1 MNKKFL
7 YLTKVSLRKKFKTK
21 WFVITNIILAVAILL
36 LLNINSI
43 VSFFGGDFDSKT
55 NIIVVDNNTNSYSV
69 KVTVKKSNKNANE
82 LKDNL
87 KDDEIL
93 VELNSDNKEYLKAKV
108 TSNEKI
114 DTITYQVISQSLNST
129 KTTIGMAIN
138 NIDATTLNNISSPVT
153 IDRVVLN
160 EDNSVDENMGLI
172 MSSVFPTIILPFF
185 MLTMILIQMVGGE
198 ICEEKTTR
206 SMEIIIS
213 NVSPKQH
220 LMSKILASNIFVIVQ
235 GLLLVVYAVIGL
247 LISTNML
254 SSGMSLPSEVTS
266 IFDSLV
272 ASGFIEKLIYVIPL
286 TLILI
291 VLSFLA
297 YSIVAGILASMTVNM
312 EDFSQLQTPLV
323 FLSLGGYYL
332 ALMAGMFNGSLLI
345 RILSY
350 VPFLSSFVS
359 PSLYMM
365 GEIGLVDIVI
375 SIVVLI
381 LFIYLILHFGMK
393 VYKGKNS
400 FWLIVIFVIYDICP
414 IFIYLCDASIVS
426 HIWWILLWVAYYS
439 MNLVWIPVM
448 VRNYIELYDDY
459 FVFYYGFSKE
469 RFEIKDILK
478 LEKSKNPM
486 ASSANSLDR
495 IHMTT
500 KDKDFYISLKD
511 NDDFI
516 KNILLKKNVYQ

>member
-1 MNKKFL
+1 MNRKFL

-21 WFVITNIILAVAILL
+21 WFVITNIILAVAIIL

-43 VSFFGGDFDSKT
+43 VSFFGGDFDNKT
-55 NIIVVDNNTNSYSV
+55 SIIVVDNDTDSYTLFEKNIESYASSLNDEDM
-69 KVTVKKSNKNANE
+69 KITVKKTDKTSKE
-82 LKDNL
+82 LKEDL

-93 VELNSDNKEYLKAKV
+93 VELNSDNTEYLKAKV

-114 DTITYQVISQSLNST
+114 DTLTYQVISQSLNST

-138 NIDATTLNNISSPVT
+138 NIDANTLNNISSPVT

-160 EDNSVDENMGLI
+160 EDNNVDENMGLI

-220 LMSKILASNIFVIVQ
+220 LMSKILASNIFVIDQ
-235 GLLLVVYAVIGL
+235 GLLLVVYSIIGL

-272 ASGFIEKLIYVIPL
+272 SSGFIEKLIYVIPL

-323 FLSLGGYYL
+323 FISLGGYYL
-332 ALMAGMFNGSLLI
+332 AMMAGMFNGSLLI

-365 GEIGLVDIVI
+365 GEIGLIDIVI
-375 SIVVLI
+375 SIIVLVI
-381 LFIYLILHFGMK
+381 FIYLILHFGIK
-393 VYKGKNS
+393 VYKVG
-400 FWLIVIFVIYDICP
+400 
-414 IFIYLCDASIVS
+414 
-426 HIWWILLWVAYYS
+426 ILNYS
-439 MNLVWIPVM
+439 NEKVW
-448 VRNYIELYDDY
+448 
-459 FVFYYGFSKE
+459 SK
-469 RFEIKDILK
+469 FFKAF
-478 LEKSKNPM
+478 KSK
-486 ASSANSLDR
+486 D
-495 IHMTT
+495 
-500 KDKDFYISLKD
+500 
-511 NDDFI
+511 
-516 KNILLKKNVYQ
+516 V

>member
-1 MNKKFL
+1 M
-7 YLTKVSLRKKFKTK
+7 
-21 WFVITNIILAVAILL
+21 
-36 LLNINSI
+36 
-43 VSFFGGDFDSKT
+43 
-55 NIIVVDNNTNSYSV
+55 
-69 KVTVKKSNKNANE
+69 
-82 LKDNL
+82 KDDL

-93 VELNSDNKEYLKAKV
+93 VELNSDSIEYLKAKV

-114 DTITYQVISQSLNST
+114 DTLTYQVISQSLNST

-138 NIDATTLNNISSPVT
+138 NIDAATLNNISSPVT

-160 EDNSVDENMGLI
+160 ESNNVDENMGLI

-254 SSGMSLPSEVTS
+254 STGMSLPSEVTS

-332 ALMAGMFNGSLLI
+332 AMMAGMFNGSLLI

-365 GEIGLVDIVI
+365 GEIGLIDIVI
-375 SIVVLI
+375 SIIVLVI
-381 LFIYLILHFGMK
+381 FIYLILHFGIK
-393 VYKGKNS
+393 VYKVG
-400 FWLIVIFVIYDICP
+400 
-414 IFIYLCDASIVS
+414 
-426 HIWWILLWVAYYS
+426 ILNYS
-439 MNLVWIPVM
+439 NEKVW
-448 VRNYIELYDDY
+448 
-459 FVFYYGFSKE
+459 SKL
-469 RFEIKDILK
+469 FKAF
-478 LEKSKNPM
+478 KSK
-486 ASSANSLDR
+486 D
-495 IHMTT
+495 
-500 KDKDFYISLKD
+500 
-511 NDDFI
+511 
-516 KNILLKKNVYQ
+516 V

>member
-21 WFVITNIILAVAILL
+21 WFVITNIILAVAIIL

-55 NIIVVDNNTNSYSV
+55 NIIVIDNNTNSYHLFKQNIESYSNSLNSDEDEV
-69 KVTVKKSNKNANE
+69 KVTVKKSNKTFKE

-87 KDDEIL
+87 KDEEIL
-93 VELNSDNKEYLKAKV
+93 VELNNDNNEYLKAKV
-108 TSNEKI
+108 TSLEKI
-114 DTITYQVISQSLNST
+114 DSLTYQVLQNSLNST

-138 NIDATTLNNISSPVT
+138 NIDAITLNNISSPIT

-160 EDNSVDENMGLI
+160 EKNSVDENLDLI

-220 LMSKILASNIFVIVQ
+220 LMSKILASNIFVILQ
-235 GLLLVVYAVIGL
+235 GLLLVIYAIIGF

-254 SSGMSLPSEVTS
+254 SSKMALPVEVTS
-266 IFDSLV
+266 IFDSLIS
-272 ASGFIEKLIYVIPL
+272 SGFLEKLVYVIPL

-312 EDFSQLQTPLV
+312 EDFSQLQTPLL

-332 ALMAGMFNGSLLI
+332 AMMAGMFNGSILI

-365 GEIGLVDIVI
+365 GEIGLIDIVI
-375 SIVVLI
+375 SIIVLI
-381 LFIYLILHFGMK
+381 IFIYLILHFGLR
-393 VYKGKNS
+393 VYKVG
-400 FWLIVIFVIYDICP
+400 
-414 IFIYLCDASIVS
+414 
-426 HIWWILLWVAYYS
+426 ILNYS
-439 MNLVWIPVM
+439 NEKVW
-448 VRNYIELYDDY
+448 
-459 FVFYYGFSKE
+459 SK
-469 RFEIKDILK
+469 FFKAF
-478 LEKSKNPM
+478 KSK
-486 ASSANSLDR
+486 D
-495 IHMTT
+495 
-500 KDKDFYISLKD
+500 
-511 NDDFI
+511 
-516 KNILLKKNVYQ
+516 V

>member
-1 MNKKFL
+1 MNRKFL

-21 WFVITNIILAVAILL
+21 WFVITNIILAVAIIL

-43 VSFFGGDFDSKT
+43 VSFFGGDFDNKT
-55 NIIVVDNNTNSYSV
+55 SIIVVDNDTDSYTLFEKNIESYASSLNDEDM
-69 KVTVKKSNKNANE
+69 KITVKKTDKTSKE
-82 LKDNL
+82 LKDDL

-93 VELNSDNKEYLKAKV
+93 VELNSDNTEYLKAKV

-114 DTITYQVISQSLNST
+114 DTLTYQVISQSLNST

-160 EDNSVDENMGLI
+160 EDNNVDENMGLI

-235 GLLLVVYAVIGL
+235 GLLLVVYTVIGL

-272 ASGFIEKLIYVIPL
+272 SSGFIEKLIYVIPL

-323 FLSLGGYYL
+323 FISLGGYYL
-332 ALMAGMFNGSLLI
+332 AMMAGMFNGSLLI

-365 GEIGLVDIVI
+365 GEIGLIDIVI
-375 SIVVLI
+375 SIVILV
-381 LFIYLILHFGMK
+381 LFIYLILHFGIK
-393 VYKGKNS
+393 VYKVG
-400 FWLIVIFVIYDICP
+400 
-414 IFIYLCDASIVS
+414 
-426 HIWWILLWVAYYS
+426 ILNYS
-439 MNLVWIPVM
+439 NEKVW
-448 VRNYIELYDDY
+448 
-459 FVFYYGFSKE
+459 SK
-469 RFEIKDILK
+469 FFKAF
-478 LEKSKNPM
+478 KSK
-486 ASSANSLDR
+486 D
-495 IHMTT
+495 
-500 KDKDFYISLKD
+500 
-511 NDDFI
+511 
-516 KNILLKKNVYQ
+516 V

>member
-1 MNKKFL
+1 MNRKFL

-21 WFVITNIILAVAILL
+21 WFVITNIILAVAIIL

-43 VSFFGGDFDSKT
+43 VSFFGGDFDNKT
-55 NIIVVDNNTNSYSV
+55 SIIVVDNDTDSYTLFEKNIESYASSLNDEDM
-69 KVTVKKSNKNANE
+69 KITVKKTDKTSKE
-82 LKDNL
+82 LKDDL

-93 VELNSDNKEYLKAKV
+93 VELNSDNTEYLKAKV

-114 DTITYQVISQSLNST
+114 DTLTYQVISQSLNST

-138 NIDATTLNNISSPVT
+138 NIDANTLSNISSPVT

-160 EDNSVDENMGLI
+160 EDNNVDENMGLI

-235 GLLLVVYAVIGL
+235 GLLLVVYTVIGL

-272 ASGFIEKLIYVIPL
+272 SSGFIEKLIYVIPL

-323 FLSLGGYYL
+323 FISLGGYYL
-332 ALMAGMFNGSLLI
+332 AMMAGMFNGSILI

-365 GEIGLVDIVI
+365 GEIGLIDIVI
-375 SIVVLI
+375 SIVILV
-381 LFIYLILHFGMK
+381 LFIYLILHFGIK
-393 VYKGKNS
+393 VYKVG
-400 FWLIVIFVIYDICP
+400 
-414 IFIYLCDASIVS
+414 
-426 HIWWILLWVAYYS
+426 ILNYS
-439 MNLVWIPVM
+439 NEKVW
-448 VRNYIELYDDY
+448 
-459 FVFYYGFSKE
+459 SK
-469 RFEIKDILK
+469 FFKAF
-478 LEKSKNPM
+478 KSK
-486 ASSANSLDR
+486 D
-495 IHMTT
+495 
-500 KDKDFYISLKD
+500 
-511 NDDFI
+511 
-516 KNILLKKNVYQ
+516 V

>member
-1 MNKKFL
+1 MNRKFL
-7 YLTKVSLRKKFKTK
+7 YLTKVSLRKKLKTK
-21 WFVITNIILAVAILL
+21 WFVITNIILAVAIIL

-55 NIIVVDNNTNSYSV
+55 NIIVIDNNTNSYHLFKQNIESYSNSLNSDEDEV
-69 KVTVKKSNKNANE
+69 KVTVKKSNKTFKE

-87 KDDEIL
+87 KDEEIL
-93 VELNSDNKEYLKAKV
+93 VELNNDNNEYLKAKV
-108 TSNEKI
+108 TSLEKI
-114 DTITYQVISQSLNST
+114 DSLTYQVLQNSLNST

-138 NIDATTLNNISSPVT
+138 NIDATILNNISSPII

-160 EDNSVDENMGLI
+160 EKNSVDENLDLI

-185 MLTMILIQMVGGE
+185 MLTMVLIQMVGGE

-220 LMSKILASNIFVIVQ
+220 LMSKILASNIFVILQ
-235 GLLLVVYAVIGL
+235 GLLLVVYAVIGF

-254 SSGMSLPSEVTS
+254 SSKMALPVEVTS
-266 IFDSLV
+266 IFDSLIS
-272 ASGFIEKLIYVIPL
+272 SGFLEKLVYVIPL
-286 TLILI
+286 TLVLI

-312 EDFSQLQTPLV
+312 EDFSQLQTPLL

-332 ALMAGMFNGSLLI
+332 AMMAGMFNGSILI

-365 GEIGLVDIVI
+365 GEIGLIDIVI
-375 SIVVLI
+375 SIIVLI
-381 LFIYLILHFGMK
+381 IFIYLILHFGLR
-393 VYKGKNS
+393 VYKVG
-400 FWLIVIFVIYDICP
+400 
-414 IFIYLCDASIVS
+414 
-426 HIWWILLWVAYYS
+426 ILNYS
-439 MNLVWIPVM
+439 NEKVW
-448 VRNYIELYDDY
+448 
-459 FVFYYGFSKE
+459 SK
-469 RFEIKDILK
+469 FFKAF
-478 LEKSKNPM
+478 KSK
-486 ASSANSLDR
+486 D
-495 IHMTT
+495 
-500 KDKDFYISLKD
+500 
-511 NDDFI
+511 
-516 KNILLKKNVYQ
+516 V

>member
-1 MNKKFL
+1 MSRKFL

-21 WFVITNIILAVAILL
+21 WFVITNIILAVVLIL

-55 NIIVVDNNTNSYSV
+55 NIIVIDNADSYDLFEKNIESYASSLNEDDL
-69 KVTVKKSNKNANE
+69 KLTIEKSNKSIEE
-82 LKDNL
+82 LEEAL
-87 KDDEIL
+87 EDDEIL
-93 VELNSDNKEYLKAKV
+93 IELNSDNMEYLTAKI

-114 DTITYQVISQSLNST
+114 DTLTYQVISQSLNST

-160 EDNSVDENMGLI
+160 EDNNVDENMGLI
-172 MSSVFPTIILPFF
+172 MSSVFPTVILPFF

-266 IFDSLV
+266 IFDNLI
-272 ASGFIEKLIYVIPL
+272 ASGFMAKLIYIIPL

-332 ALMAGMFNGSLLI
+332 AMMAGMFNGSILI

-365 GEIGLVDIVI
+365 GEIGLIDIVI
-375 SIVVLI
+375 SIIVLI
-381 LFIYLILHFGMK
+381 AFIYLILHFGIR
-393 VYKGKNS
+393 VYKVG
-400 FWLIVIFVIYDICP
+400 
-414 IFIYLCDASIVS
+414 
-426 HIWWILLWVAYYS
+426 ILNYS
-439 MNLVWIPVM
+439 NEKVW
-448 VRNYIELYDDY
+448 
-459 FVFYYGFSKE
+459 SK
-469 RFEIKDILK
+469 FFKAF
-478 LEKSKNPM
+478 KSK
-486 ASSANSLDR
+486 D
-495 IHMTT
+495 
-500 KDKDFYISLKD
+500 
-511 NDDFI
+511 
-516 KNILLKKNVYQ
+516 V

>member
-1 MNKKFL
+1 MNRKFL

-21 WFVITNIILAVAILL
+21 WFVITNIILAVAIIL

-43 VSFFGGDFDSKT
+43 VSFFGGDFDNKT
-55 NIIVVDNNTNSYSV
+55 SIIVVDNDTDSYTLFEKNIESYASSLNDEDM
-69 KVTVKKSNKNANE
+69 KITVKKTDKTSKE
-82 LKDNL
+82 LKDDL

-93 VELNSDNKEYLKAKV
+93 VELNSDNTEYLKAKV

-114 DTITYQVISQSLNST
+114 DTLTYQVISQSLNST

-138 NIDATTLNNISSPVT
+138 NIDANTLNNISSPVT

-160 EDNSVDENMGLI
+160 EDNNVDENMGLI

-272 ASGFIEKLIYVIPL
+272 SSGFIEKLIYVIPL

-323 FLSLGGYYL
+323 FISLGGYYL
-332 ALMAGMFNGSLLI
+332 AMMAGMFNGSILI

-365 GEIGLVDIVI
+365 GEIGLIDIVI
-375 SIVVLI
+375 SIVILV
-381 LFIYLILHFGMK
+381 LFIYLILHFGIK
-393 VYKGKNS
+393 VYKVG
-400 FWLIVIFVIYDICP
+400 
-414 IFIYLCDASIVS
+414 
-426 HIWWILLWVAYYS
+426 ILNYS
-439 MNLVWIPVM
+439 NEKVW
-448 VRNYIELYDDY
+448 
-459 FVFYYGFSKE
+459 SK
-469 RFEIKDILK
+469 FFKAF
-478 LEKSKNPM
+478 KSK
-486 ASSANSLDR
+486 D
-495 IHMTT
+495 
-500 KDKDFYISLKD
+500 
-511 NDDFI
+511 
-516 KNILLKKNVYQ
+516 V

>member
-1 MNKKFL
+1 MSKKFL

-21 WFVITNIILAVAILL
+21 WFVITNIILAIAIIL

-43 VSFFGGDFDSKT
+43 VTFFGGDFDSKT
-55 NIIVVDNNTNSYSV
+55 NIIVVDNGTDSYDLFEKNIESYASTINSDEDV
-69 KVTVKKSNKNANE
+69 KITVKKSDKSVKE
-82 LKDNL
+82 LEEKL
-87 KDDEIL
+87 EDDEIL
-93 VELNSDNKEYLKAKV
+93 VELNNDNIEYLKAKV

-114 DTITYQVISQSLNST
+114 DTVTYQVLSQSLNAT

-153 IDRVVLN
+153 IDRVVIN
-160 EDNSVDENMGLI
+160 EDNNVDENMDLI

-220 LMSKILASNIFVIVQ
+220 LMSKILASNIFVIIQ
-235 GLLLVVYAVIGL
+235 GLLLVVYSIIGL

-272 ASGFIEKLIYVIPL
+272 ASGFISKLIYVIPL

-323 FLSLGGYYL
+323 FISLGGYYL
-332 ALMAGMFNGSLLI
+332 AMMAGMFNGSVLI

-365 GEIGLVDIVI
+365 GEISLIDIVI
-375 SIVVLI
+375 SIIVLI
-381 LFIYLILHFGMK
+381 LFIYLILHFGIK
-393 VYKGKNS
+393 VYKVG
-400 FWLIVIFVIYDICP
+400 
-414 IFIYLCDASIVS
+414 
-426 HIWWILLWVAYYS
+426 ILNYS
-439 MNLVWIPVM
+439 NEKVW
-448 VRNYIELYDDY
+448 
-459 FVFYYGFSKE
+459 SK
-469 RFEIKDILK
+469 FFKAF
-478 LEKSKNPM
+478 KSK
-486 ASSANSLDR
+486 D
-495 IHMTT
+495 
-500 KDKDFYISLKD
+500 
-511 NDDFI
+511 
-516 KNILLKKNVYQ
+516 V

>member
-21 WFVITNIILAVAILL
+21 WFVITNIILAVAIIL

-43 VSFFGGDFDSKT
+43 VTFFGGDFDSKT
-55 NIIVVDNNTNSYSV
+55 NIIVVDNNTNSYSLFEKNIESYSSTLNNDEV
-69 KVTVKKSNKNANE
+69 KVTVKKSDKHANE
-82 LKDNL
+82 LKDEL

-108 TSNEKI
+108 TSNEKV
-114 DTITYQVISQSLNST
+114 DTLTYQVLSQSLNST

-138 NIDATTLNNISSPVT
+138 NIDAITLNNISSPIT

-160 EDNSVDENMGLI
+160 EKNSVDENLDLI

-220 LMSKILASNIFVIVQ
+220 LMSKILASNIFVILQ
-235 GLLLVVYAVIGL
+235 GLLLVIYAVIGF

-254 SSGMSLPSEVTS
+254 SSKMALPVEVTS
-266 IFDSLV
+266 IFDSLIS
-272 ASGFIEKLIYVIPL
+272 SGFLEKLVYVIPL
-286 TLILI
+286 TLVLI

-332 ALMAGMFNGSLLI
+332 AMMAGMFNGSILI

-365 GEIGLVDIVI
+365 GEIGLIDIVI
-375 SIVVLI
+375 SIIVLI
-381 LFIYLILHFGMK
+381 IFIYLILHFGLR
-393 VYKGKNS
+393 VYKVG
-400 FWLIVIFVIYDICP
+400 
-414 IFIYLCDASIVS
+414 
-426 HIWWILLWVAYYS
+426 ILNYS
-439 MNLVWIPVM
+439 NEKVW
-448 VRNYIELYDDY
+448 
-459 FVFYYGFSKE
+459 SK
-469 RFEIKDILK
+469 FFKAF
-478 LEKSKNPM
+478 KSK
-486 ASSANSLDR
+486 D
-495 IHMTT
+495 
-500 KDKDFYISLKD
+500 
-511 NDDFI
+511 
-516 KNILLKKNVYQ
+516 V

>member
-1 MNKKFL
+1 MKSLLREWGVSMNKKFL

-21 WFVITNIILAVAILL
+21 WFVITNIILAVAIVL

-43 VSFFGGDFDSKT
+43 VTFFGGDFDSKT
-55 NIIVVDNNTNSYSV
+55 DIIVIDNNTNSYKVFKQNIESYASSLNSSEDEV
-69 KVTVKKSNKNANE
+69 KVTVKKGNKDVKD
-82 LKDNL
+82 LKESL

-93 VELNSDNKEYLKAKV
+93 VELNNDSKEYLKAKV

-114 DTITYQVISQSLNST
+114 DTLTYQVLSQSLNST

-160 EDNSVDENMGLI
+160 EDNNADENMGLI

-185 MLTMILIQMVGGE
+185 MLTIFLIQMVGGE

-213 NVSPKQH
+213 NISPKMH
-220 LMSKILASNIFVIVQ
+220 LLSKILASNIFVILQ
-235 GLLLVVYAVIGL
+235 GLLLLIYGGIGF

-254 SSGMSLPSEVTS
+254 KNGLSLPSEVTS
-266 IFDSLV
+266 IFDNLV
-272 ASGFIEKLIYVIPL
+272 KTGFIEKLIFVIPL

-332 ALMAGMFNGSLLI
+332 AMMAGMFNGSILI

-350 VPFLSSFVS
+350 IPFLSSFVS

-381 LFIYLILHFGMK
+381 IFIYLILHFGIK
-393 VYKGKNS
+393 VYKVGILNYSNEKVWSKFFKAFKN
-400 FWLIVIFVIYDICP
+400 
-414 IFIYLCDASIVS
+414 
-426 HIWWILLWVAYYS
+426 
-439 MNLVWIPVM
+439 
-448 VRNYIELYDDY
+448 
-459 FVFYYGFSKE
+459 
-469 RFEIKDILK
+469 KD
-478 LEKSKNPM
+478 
-486 ASSANSLDR
+486 
-495 IHMTT
+495 
-500 KDKDFYISLKD
+500 
-511 NDDFI
+511 
-516 KNILLKKNVYQ
+516 V

>member
-1 MNKKFL
+1 MSRKFL

-21 WFVITNIILAVAILL
+21 WFVITNIILAVVLIL

-55 NIIVVDNNTNSYSV
+55 NIIVIDNADSYDLFKQNIDSYASSLNEDEEDL
-69 KVTVKKSNKNANE
+69 KLTIEKSNKSIEE
-82 LKDNL
+82 LEEAL
-87 KDDEIL
+87 EDDEIL
-93 VELNSDNKEYLKAKV
+93 IELNSDNMEYLTAKI
-108 TSNEKI
+108 TSNKKI
-114 DTITYQVISQSLNST
+114 DTLTYQVISQSLNST

-138 NIDATTLNNISSPVT
+138 NIDATTLNNISSPIT
-153 IDRVVLN
+153 INRVVLN
-160 EDNSVDENMGLI
+160 EDNNVDENMGLI

-272 ASGFIEKLIYVIPL
+272 SSGFMEKLIYVIPL

-332 ALMAGMFNGSLLI
+332 AMMAGMFNGSILI

-365 GEIGLVDIVI
+365 GEIGLIDIVI
-375 SIVVLI
+375 SIIVLI
-381 LFIYLILHFGMK
+381 AFIYLILHFGIR
-393 VYKGKNS
+393 VYKVG
-400 FWLIVIFVIYDICP
+400 
-414 IFIYLCDASIVS
+414 
-426 HIWWILLWVAYYS
+426 ILNYS
-439 MNLVWIPVM
+439 NEKVW
-448 VRNYIELYDDY
+448 
-459 FVFYYGFSKE
+459 SKL
-469 RFEIKDILK
+469 FKAF
-478 LEKSKNPM
+478 KSK
-486 ASSANSLDR
+486 D
-495 IHMTT
+495 
-500 KDKDFYISLKD
+500 
-511 NDDFI
+511 
-516 KNILLKKNVYQ
+516 V

>member
-1 MNKKFL
+1 MNRKFL

-21 WFVITNIILAVAILL
+21 WFVITNIILAVAIIL

-43 VSFFGGDFDSKT
+43 VSFFGGDFESKT
-55 NIIVVDNNTNSYSV
+55 NIIVVDNANSYDLFEKNIESYASSLNNDEDDL
-69 KVTVKKSNKNANE
+69 KLTIEKSNKSV
-82 LKDNL
+82 KDL
-87 KDDEIL
+87 EETLEDDEIL
-93 VELNSDNKEYLKAKV
+93 VELNSDNVEYLTAKI

-114 DTITYQVISQSLNST
+114 DTLTYQVISQSLNST

-160 EDNSVDENMGLI
+160 ESNNVDENMGLI

-272 ASGFIEKLIYVIPL
+272 SSGFMEKLIYVIPL

-332 ALMAGMFNGSLLI
+332 AMMAGMFNGSILI

-365 GEIGLVDIVI
+365 GEIGLIDIVI
-375 SIVVLI
+375 SIIVLI
-381 LFIYLILHFGMK
+381 AFIYLILHFGIR
-393 VYKGKNS
+393 VYKVG
-400 FWLIVIFVIYDICP
+400 
-414 IFIYLCDASIVS
+414 
-426 HIWWILLWVAYYS
+426 ILNYS
-439 MNLVWIPVM
+439 NEKVW
-448 VRNYIELYDDY
+448 
-459 FVFYYGFSKE
+459 SKL
-469 RFEIKDILK
+469 FKAF
-478 LEKSKNPM
+478 KSK
-486 ASSANSLDR
+486 D
-495 IHMTT
+495 
-500 KDKDFYISLKD
+500 
-511 NDDFI
+511 
-516 KNILLKKNVYQ
+516 V

>member
-1 MNKKFL
+1 MNRKFF

-21 WFVITNIILAVAILL
+21 WFAITNIILAVAIIL

-43 VSFFGGDFDSKT
+43 VTFFGGDFDSNT
-55 NIIVVDNNTNSYSV
+55 NIIVIDNATDSYSLFEKNIESYASALNSDEDEV
-69 KVTVKKSNKNANE
+69 KITVKKSKKNANE

-93 VELNSDNKEYLKAKV
+93 VELNSDNIEYLKAKV

-114 DTITYQVISQSLNST
+114 DTVTYQVLSQSLNST

-138 NIDATTLNNISSPVT
+138 NIDANMLNNISSPVT

-160 EDNSVDENMGLI
+160 EDNNVDENMGII

-235 GLLLVVYAVIGL
+235 GLLLVVYACLGL

-254 SSGMSLPSEVTS
+254 SSGLSLPSEVTS
-266 IFDSLV
+266 ILDSLV
-272 ASGFIEKLIYVIPL
+272 ASGFMEKLVYVIPL

-297 YSIVAGILASMTVNM
+297 YSVVAGILASMTVNM

-323 FLSLGGYYL
+323 LISLGGYYL
-332 ALMAGMFNGSLLI
+332 AMIAGMFNGSILI

-365 GEIGLVDIVI
+365 GEIGLVDIII
-375 SIVVLI
+375 SIIVLI
-381 LFIYLILHFGMK
+381 LFIYLILHFGIK
-393 VYKGKNS
+393 VYKVG
-400 FWLIVIFVIYDICP
+400 
-414 IFIYLCDASIVS
+414 
-426 HIWWILLWVAYYS
+426 ILNYS
-439 MNLVWIPVM
+439 NEKVWHK
-448 VRNYIELYDDY
+448 
-459 FVFYYGFSKE
+459 FFKAF
-469 RFEIKDILK
+469 
-478 LEKSKNPM
+478 KSK
-486 ASSANSLDR
+486 D
-495 IHMTT
+495 
-500 KDKDFYISLKD
+500 
-511 NDDFI
+511 
-516 KNILLKKNVYQ
+516 V

>member
-21 WFVITNIILAVAILL
+21 WFVITNIILAVAIVL

-43 VSFFGGDFDSKT
+43 VTFFGGDFDSKT
-55 NIIVVDNNTNSYSV
+55 DIIVIDNNTNSYKVFKQNIESYASSLNSSEDEV
-69 KVTVKKSNKNANE
+69 KVTVKKGNKDVKD
-82 LKDNL
+82 LKESL

-93 VELNSDNKEYLKAKV
+93 VELNNDSKEYLKAKV

-114 DTITYQVISQSLNST
+114 DTLTYQVLSQSLNST

-160 EDNSVDENMGLI
+160 EDNNADENMGLI

-185 MLTMILIQMVGGE
+185 MLTIFLIQMVGGE

-213 NVSPKQH
+213 NISPKMH
-220 LMSKILASNIFVIVQ
+220 LLSKILASNIFVILQ
-235 GLLLVVYAVIGL
+235 GLLLLIYGGIGF

-254 SSGMSLPSEVTS
+254 KNGLSLPSEVTS
-266 IFDSLV
+266 IFDNLV
-272 ASGFIEKLIYVIPL
+272 KTGFIEKLIFVIPL

-332 ALMAGMFNGSLLI
+332 AMMAGMFNGSILI

-350 VPFLSSFVS
+350 IPFLSSFVS

-381 LFIYLILHFGMK
+381 IFIYLILHFGIK
-393 VYKGKNS
+393 VYKVGILNYSNEKVWSKFFKAFKN
-400 FWLIVIFVIYDICP
+400 
-414 IFIYLCDASIVS
+414 
-426 HIWWILLWVAYYS
+426 
-439 MNLVWIPVM
+439 
-448 VRNYIELYDDY
+448 
-459 FVFYYGFSKE
+459 
-469 RFEIKDILK
+469 KD
-478 LEKSKNPM
+478 
-486 ASSANSLDR
+486 
-495 IHMTT
+495 
-500 KDKDFYISLKD
+500 
-511 NDDFI
+511 
-516 KNILLKKNVYQ
+516 V

>member
-1 MNKKFL
+1 MKE
-7 YLTKVSLRKKFKTK
+7 S
-21 WFVITNIILAVAILL
+21 
-36 LLNINSI
+36 
-43 VSFFGGDFDSKT
+43 
-55 NIIVVDNNTNSYSV
+55 
-69 KVTVKKSNKNANE
+69 
-82 LKDNL
+82 L

-93 VELNSDNKEYLKAKV
+93 VELNNDSKEYLKAKV

-114 DTITYQVISQSLNST
+114 DTLTYQVLSQSLNST

-160 EDNSVDENMGLI
+160 EDNNADENMGLI

-185 MLTMILIQMVGGE
+185 MLTMVLIQMVGGE

-220 LMSKILASNIFVIVQ
+220 LMSKILASNIFVIIQ
-235 GLLLVVYAVIGL
+235 GLLLVVYAFIGI

-254 SSGMSLPSEVTS
+254 SNGMALPSEVTS

-272 ASGFIEKLIYVIPL
+272 ASGFIEKLIFVIPL

-332 ALMAGMFNGSLLI
+332 AMMAGMFNGSILI

-350 VPFLSSFVS
+350 IPFLSSFVS

-381 LFIYLILHFGMK
+381 IFIYLILHFGIK
-393 VYKGKNS
+393 VYKVGILNYSNEKVWSKFFKAFKN
-400 FWLIVIFVIYDICP
+400 
-414 IFIYLCDASIVS
+414 
-426 HIWWILLWVAYYS
+426 
-439 MNLVWIPVM
+439 
-448 VRNYIELYDDY
+448 
-459 FVFYYGFSKE
+459 
-469 RFEIKDILK
+469 KD
-478 LEKSKNPM
+478 
-486 ASSANSLDR
+486 
-495 IHMTT
+495 
-500 KDKDFYISLKD
+500 
-511 NDDFI
+511 
-516 KNILLKKNVYQ
+516 V

>member
-21 WFVITNIILAVAILL
+21 WFVITNIILAVAIIL

-43 VSFFGGDFDSKT
+43 VAFFGGDFDSKT
-55 NIIVVDNNTNSYSV
+55 NIIVIDNNTNSYSLFEKNIESYSSTLNNDEV
-69 KVTVKKSNKNANE
+69 KVTVKKSDKHANE
-82 LKDNL
+82 LKDEL

-108 TSNEKI
+108 TSNEKV
-114 DTITYQVISQSLNST
+114 DTLTYQVLSQSLNST

-138 NIDATTLNNISSPVT
+138 NIDASTLNNISSPVT

-160 EDNSVDENMGLI
+160 EDNNVDENMDLI

-185 MLTMILIQMVGGE
+185 MLTMVLIQMVGGE

-332 ALMAGMFNGSLLI
+332 AMIAGMFNGSLLI

-365 GEIGLVDIVI
+365 GEIGLIDIVI
-375 SIVVLI
+375 SIIVLVI
-381 LFIYLILHFGMK
+381 FIYLILHFGIK
-393 VYKGKNS
+393 VYKVG
-400 FWLIVIFVIYDICP
+400 
-414 IFIYLCDASIVS
+414 
-426 HIWWILLWVAYYS
+426 ILNYS
-439 MNLVWIPVM
+439 NEKAW
-448 VRNYIELYDDY
+448 
-459 FVFYYGFSKE
+459 SK
-469 RFEIKDILK
+469 FFKAF
-478 LEKSKNPM
+478 KSK
-486 ASSANSLDR
+486 D
-495 IHMTT
+495 
-500 KDKDFYISLKD
+500 
-511 NDDFI
+511 
-516 KNILLKKNVYQ
+516 V

>member
-1 MNKKFL
+1 MSRKFL
-7 YLTKVSLRKKFKTK
+7 YLTKVSLKKKINSK
-21 WFVITNIILAVAILL
+21 WFVITNVILAIAIIL
-36 LLNINSI
+36 LLNINSVI
-43 VSFFGGDFDSKT
+43 TFFGGDFDSKT
-55 NIIVVDNNTNSYSV
+55 NVIVVDNGTDSYDLFEKNIESYASTINSDEDV
-69 KVTVKKSNKNANE
+69 KITVKRSDKTAKE
-82 LKDNL
+82 LEENL
-87 KDDEIL
+87 EDDEIL
-93 VELNSDNKEYLKAKV
+93 VELDSDNIEYLKAKV

-114 DTITYQVISQSLNST
+114 DTVTYQVISQSLNAT
-129 KTTIGMAIN
+129 KTTIGMVIN
-138 NIDATTLNNISSPVT
+138 SIDASTLNSISSPVT
-153 IDRVVLN
+153 IDRVVIN
-160 EDNSVDENMGLI
+160 EDSNVDENMDLI

-185 MLTMILIQMVGGE
+185 MLTMVLIQMVGGE

-235 GLLLVVYAVIGL
+235 GLLLVVYSIIGL

-272 ASGFIEKLIYVIPL
+272 ASGFISKLIYVIPL

-323 FLSLGGYYL
+323 FISLGGYYL
-332 ALMAGMFNGSLLI
+332 AMMAGMFNGSVLI

-365 GEIGLVDIVI
+365 GEISLIDIVI
-375 SIVVLI
+375 SIIVLI
-381 LFIYLILHFGMK
+381 LFIYLILHFGIK
-393 VYKGKNS
+393 VYKVG
-400 FWLIVIFVIYDICP
+400 
-414 IFIYLCDASIVS
+414 
-426 HIWWILLWVAYYS
+426 ILNYS
-439 MNLVWIPVM
+439 NEKVW
-448 VRNYIELYDDY
+448 
-459 FVFYYGFSKE
+459 SK
-469 RFEIKDILK
+469 FFKAF
-478 LEKSKNPM
+478 KSK
-486 ASSANSLDR
+486 D
-495 IHMTT
+495 
-500 KDKDFYISLKD
+500 
-511 NDDFI
+511 
-516 KNILLKKNVYQ
+516 V

>member
-21 WFVITNIILAVAILL
+21 WFVITNIILAVAIIL

-55 NIIVVDNNTNSYSV
+55 NIIVIDNNTNSYSLFEKNIESYSSTLNNDEDEV

-82 LKDNL
+82 L

-108 TSNEKI
+108 TSNEKV
-114 DTITYQVISQSLNST
+114 DTLTYQVLSQSLNST

-138 NIDATTLNNISSPVT
+138 NIDASTLNNISSPVT

-160 EDNSVDENMGLI
+160 EDNNVDENMDLI

-185 MLTMILIQMVGGE
+185 MLTMVLIQMVGGE

-235 GLLLVVYAVIGL
+235 GLLLVVYSIIGL

-254 SSGMSLPSEVTS
+254 SSGMALPSEVTS

-272 ASGFIEKLIYVIPL
+272 ASGFVEKLIYVIPL
-286 TLILI
+286 TLVLI
-291 VLSFLA
+291 VLSFIA

-332 ALMAGMFNGSLLI
+332 AMMAGMFNGSLLI

-365 GEIGLVDIVI
+365 GEIGLIDIVI
-375 SIVVLI
+375 SIIVLI
-381 LFIYLILHFGMK
+381 IFIYLILHFGIK
-393 VYKGKNS
+393 VYKVG
-400 FWLIVIFVIYDICP
+400 
-414 IFIYLCDASIVS
+414 
-426 HIWWILLWVAYYS
+426 ILNYS
-439 MNLVWIPVM
+439 NEKVW
-448 VRNYIELYDDY
+448 
-459 FVFYYGFSKE
+459 SK
-469 RFEIKDILK
+469 FFKAF
-478 LEKSKNPM
+478 KSK
-486 ASSANSLDR
+486 D
-495 IHMTT
+495 
-500 KDKDFYISLKD
+500 
-511 NDDFI
+511 
-516 KNILLKKNVYQ
+516 V

>member
-1 MNKKFL
+1 MSKKFL

-21 WFVITNIILAVAILL
+21 WFVITNIILAIAIIL

-43 VSFFGGDFDSKT
+43 VTFFGGDFDSKT
-55 NIIVVDNNTNSYSV
+55 NIIVVDNGTDSYDLFEKNIESYASTINSDEDV
-69 KVTVKKSNKNANE
+69 KITVKKSDKSVKE
-82 LKDNL
+82 LEEKL
-87 KDDEIL
+87 EDDEIL
-93 VELNSDNKEYLKAKV
+93 VELNNDNIEYLKAKV

-114 DTITYQVISQSLNST
+114 DTVTYQVLSQSLNAT

-153 IDRVVLN
+153 IDRVVIN
-160 EDNSVDENMGLI
+160 EDNNVDENMDLI

-235 GLLLVVYAVIGL
+235 GLLLVVYSIIGL

-272 ASGFIEKLIYVIPL
+272 ASGFISKLIYVIPL

-323 FLSLGGYYL
+323 FISLGGYYL
-332 ALMAGMFNGSLLI
+332 AMMAGMFNGSVLI

-365 GEIGLVDIVI
+365 GEISLIDIVI
-375 SIVVLI
+375 SIIVLI
-381 LFIYLILHFGMK
+381 LFIYLILHFGIK
-393 VYKGKNS
+393 VYKVG
-400 FWLIVIFVIYDICP
+400 
-414 IFIYLCDASIVS
+414 
-426 HIWWILLWVAYYS
+426 ILNYS
-439 MNLVWIPVM
+439 NEKVW
-448 VRNYIELYDDY
+448 
-459 FVFYYGFSKE
+459 SK
-469 RFEIKDILK
+469 FFKAF
-478 LEKSKNPM
+478 KSK
-486 ASSANSLDR
+486 D
-495 IHMTT
+495 
-500 KDKDFYISLKD
+500 
-511 NDDFI
+511 
-516 KNILLKKNVYQ
+516 V

>member
-1 MNKKFL
+1 MSRKFL
-7 YLTKVSLRKKFKTK
+7 YLTKVSLKKKINSK
-21 WFVITNIILAVAILL
+21 WFVITNIILAIAIVLF
-36 LLNINSI
+36 LNMNSI
-43 VSFFGGDFDSKT
+43 VSFFGGDFESKT
-55 NIIVVDNNTNSYSV
+55 NIIVIDNSTDSYTLFKKNIESYASSLNNDEDV
-69 KVTVKKSNKNANE
+69 KITIKESDKSIDE
-82 LKDNL
+82 LKESL

-93 VELNSDNKEYLKAKV
+93 VELNNSDTEYL
-108 TSNEKI
+108 TSRIISNEKI
-114 DTITYQVISQSLNST
+114 DTITYQILSQSLNST
-129 KTTIGMAIN
+129 KTTIGMTIN
-138 NIDATTLNNISSPVT
+138 NIDATTLNSISSPIT

-160 EDNSVDENMGLI
+160 DNNSVDENMGLI

-220 LMSKILASNIFVIVQ
+220 LMSKILASNIFVIIQ
-235 GLLLVVYAVIGL
+235 GLLLVVYAVIGV

-254 SSGMSLPSEVTS
+254 SGGMNLPSEVTS

-272 ASGFIEKLIYVIPL
+272 ASGFISKLIYVIPL

-332 ALMAGMFNGSLLI
+332 AIMAGMFNGSILI

-350 VPFLSSFVS
+350 IPFLSSFVS

-365 GEIGLVDIVI
+365 GEIGLIDMGI
-375 SIVVLI
+375 SIIVLI
-381 LFIYLILHFGMK
+381 LFIYVVLHFGIK
-393 VYKGKNS
+393 VYKVG
-400 FWLIVIFVIYDICP
+400 
-414 IFIYLCDASIVS
+414 
-426 HIWWILLWVAYYS
+426 ILNYS
-439 MNLVWIPVM
+439 NEKVW
-448 VRNYIELYDDY
+448 
-459 FVFYYGFSKE
+459 SKLFKAF
-469 RFEIKDILK
+469 RSKDL
-478 LEKSKNPM
+478 
-486 ASSANSLDR
+486 
-495 IHMTT
+495 
-500 KDKDFYISLKD
+500 
-511 NDDFI
+511 
-516 KNILLKKNVYQ
+516 

>member
-1 MNKKFL
+1 MSRKFL
-7 YLTKVSLRKKFKTK
+7 YLTKVSLKKKINSK
-21 WFVITNIILAVAILL
+21 WFVITNIILAIAIVLF
-36 LLNINSI
+36 LNMNSI
-43 VSFFGGDFDSKT
+43 VSFFGGDFESKT
-55 NIIVVDNNTNSYSV
+55 NIIVIDNSTDSYTLFKKNIESYASSLNNDENV
-69 KVTVKKSNKNANE
+69 KITIKESDKSIDE
-82 LKDNL
+82 LKESL

-93 VELNSDNKEYLKAKV
+93 VELNNSDTEYL
-108 TSNEKI
+108 TSRIISNEKI
-114 DTITYQVISQSLNST
+114 DTITYQILSQSLNST
-129 KTTIGMAIN
+129 KTTIGMTIN
-138 NIDATTLNNISSPVT
+138 NIDATTLNSISSPIT

-160 EDNSVDENMGLI
+160 DNNSVDENMGLI

-220 LMSKILASNIFVIVQ
+220 LMSKILASNIFVIIQ
-235 GLLLVVYAVIGL
+235 GLLLVVYAVIGV

-254 SSGMSLPSEVTS
+254 SGGMNLPSEVTS

-272 ASGFIEKLIYVIPL
+272 ASGFISKLIYVIPL

-332 ALMAGMFNGSLLI
+332 AIMAGMFNGSILI

-350 VPFLSSFVS
+350 IPFLSSFVS

-365 GEIGLVDIVI
+365 GEIGLIDMGI
-375 SIVVLI
+375 SIIVLI
-381 LFIYLILHFGMK
+381 LFIYVVLHFGIK
-393 VYKGKNS
+393 VYKVG
-400 FWLIVIFVIYDICP
+400 
-414 IFIYLCDASIVS
+414 
-426 HIWWILLWVAYYS
+426 ILNYS
-439 MNLVWIPVM
+439 NEKVW
-448 VRNYIELYDDY
+448 
-459 FVFYYGFSKE
+459 SKLFKAF
-469 RFEIKDILK
+469 RSKDL
-478 LEKSKNPM
+478 
-486 ASSANSLDR
+486 
-495 IHMTT
+495 
-500 KDKDFYISLKD
+500 
-511 NDDFI
+511 
-516 KNILLKKNVYQ
+516 

>member
-1 MNKKFL
+1 MSKKFL

-21 WFVITNIILAVAILL
+21 WFVITNIILAIAIIL

-43 VSFFGGDFDSKT
+43 VTFFGGDFDSKT
-55 NIIVVDNNTNSYSV
+55 NIIVVDNGTDSYDLFEKNIESYASTINSDEDVKITVKRSDKSV
-69 KVTVKKSNKNANE
+69 KE
-82 LKDNL
+82 LEEKL
-87 KDDEIL
+87 EDDEIL
-93 VELNSDNKEYLKAKV
+93 VELNNDNIEYLKAKV

-114 DTITYQVISQSLNST
+114 DTVTYQVLSQSLNAT

-153 IDRVVLN
+153 IDRVVIN
-160 EDNSVDENMGLI
+160 EDNNVDENMDLI

-235 GLLLVVYAVIGL
+235 GLLLVVYSIVGL

-272 ASGFIEKLIYVIPL
+272 ASGFISKLIYVIPL

-291 VLSFLA
+291 ILSFLA

-323 FLSLGGYYL
+323 FISLGGYYL
-332 ALMAGMFNGSLLI
+332 AMMAGMFNGSILI

-365 GEIGLVDIVI
+365 GEIGIIDIVI
-375 SIVVLI
+375 SIIVLI
-381 LFIYLILHFGMK
+381 LFIYLILHFGIR
-393 VYKGKNS
+393 VYKVG
-400 FWLIVIFVIYDICP
+400 
-414 IFIYLCDASIVS
+414 
-426 HIWWILLWVAYYS
+426 ILNYS
-439 MNLVWIPVM
+439 NEKVW
-448 VRNYIELYDDY
+448 
-459 FVFYYGFSKE
+459 SK
-469 RFEIKDILK
+469 FFKAF
-478 LEKSKNPM
+478 KSK
-486 ASSANSLDR
+486 D
-495 IHMTT
+495 
-500 KDKDFYISLKD
+500 
-511 NDDFI
+511 
-516 KNILLKKNVYQ
+516 V